1 METIK
6 LIYQRFLEH
15 PNIVTDSRQCKPNS
29 LFFALKGDKFDGNRF
44 AEQALVDGC
53 NYAIVDDLELGKNPR
68 IIVVDD
74 VLKTLQQLAHYH
86 RKQLSIPI
94 IGITGTNGKTTTK
107 ELINVVLSRKYTV
120 IATKGNLNNH
130 IGVPL
135 TLLTMNG
142 QTEIGIVEMGANHQG
157 EIKQLC
163 EIADPDFGIITN
175 IGHAHLEGFGSFEGV
190 KKTKKELYDY
200 ILKKQGTLFVNAQ
213 DELLMSLSNDHKRE
227 LYSSIN
233 QIFATE
239 IRVNPFLNFT
249 LHNTVSQEKEEV
261 TMSIIGKYNIN
272 NALAASCIGNYFG
285 VALPDIAS
293 ALNYY
298 IPTNNRSQLIKTERN
313 DIIMDAYNANPSS
326 MKVAIEN
333 FNAIEHPN
341 KVVILGGMKELGET
355 SAEAHDQLFTK
366 ITQGGFSKIIL
377 IGDEFQAF
385 KNTDNVLWYS
395 SSELLIPA
403 LQEADIRNALILIK
417 GSRSNRLEMIL
428 PYL

>member
-15 PNIVTDSRQCKPNS
+15 PNIVTDSRQCSSNS
-29 LFFALKGDKFDGNRF
+29 LFFALKGEKFDGNQF
-44 AEQALVDGC
+44 AEQALIDGC
-53 NYAIVDDLELGKNPR
+53 NYAIVDDKKLVNHPR

-74 VLKTLQQLAHYH
+74 VLEALQQLAHYH

-107 ELINVVLSRKYTV
+107 ELISVVLSKKYAIV
-120 IATKGNLNNH
+120 ATKGNLNNH

-135 TLLTMNG
+135 TLLTMNR

-157 EIKQLC
+157 EINELC
-163 EIADPDFGIITN
+163 QIADPDFGIITN

-200 ILKKQGTLFVNAQ
+200 ILNKRGTLFVNAQ
-213 DELLMSLSNDHKRE
+213 DELLMSLSTDHKRE
-227 LYSSIN
+227 LYSSSD
-233 QIFATE
+233 QLFATDIKVE
-239 IRVNPFLNFT
+239 PYLSFSLSKGSSIETQSVA
-249 LHNTVSQEKEEV
+249 
-261 TMSIIGKYNIN
+261 MSIVGKYNIN
-272 NALAASCIGNYFG
+272 NALAAACIGNYFG

-293 ALNYY
+293 ALSNYV
-298 IPTNNRSQLIKTERN
+298 PTNNRSQLIKTERN

-355 SAEAHDQLFTK
+355 STDAHYQLFTT
-366 ITQGGFSKIIL
+366 ITQGGFSKLIL
-377 IGDEFQAF
+377 IGDEFLPF
-385 KNTDNVLWYS
+385 KSNKNVMWYS
-395 SSELLIPA
+395 SSEALIPV
-403 LQEADIRNALILIK
+403 LQDAEIRHALILIK